1 MKKMDYVD
9 LFALPLPKKNLAKYR
24 RMAQLF
30 ARVIKDYGAVEYREF
45 VGDDLHPKGAVPF
58 TKNIKL
64 KKGEV
69 LIGAYVVYRNRAG
82 RDRANKKLMADPRI
96 KKSMEDWN
104 KNPVFD
110 MKRMLYGGFKTIV
123 RM

>member
-9 LFALPLPKKNLAKYR
+9 LFALPLPKKNLARYR
-24 RMAQLF
+24 RTAQIF
-30 ARVIKDYGAVEYREF
+30 AKVIKKYGAVEYREF
-45 VGDDLHPKGAVPF
+45 VGDDLHPKGMTPF
-58 TKNIKL
+58 TKNIRL

-82 RDRANKKLMADPRI
+82 RDRAGKKMMADPQI
-96 KKSMEDWN
+96 KKMMEEMSRR
-104 KNPVFD
+104 PLFEV
-110 MKRMLYGGFKTIV
+110 KRMLYGGFRTIV

>member
-24 RMAQLF
+24 RTAQIF
-30 ARVIKDYGAVEYREF
+30 AKVGRKFGIVEYREF
-45 VGDDLHPKGAVPF
+45 VGDDLRAKWGKPF

-64 KKGEV
+64 KRGEV
-69 LIGAYVVYRNRAG
+69 LIGAYVVFRNRTA
-82 RDRANKKLMADPRI
+82 RDRANQKMMADPQM
-96 KKSMEDWN
+96 KKMMEEMN
-104 KNPVFD
+104 KKPLFD
-110 MKRMLYGGFKTIV
+110 VKRMLYGGFKTIV